1 MRALISVFD
10 KEGIVEFARGLIDL
24 GFELVASGGT
34 ARALQTAGLEVQDV
48 AELVG
53 GGAILGHRVVT
64 LSREVHAGLL
74 ARPDNPD
81 DVSEMERLGLS
92 MIDLV
97 CVDMY
102 PLELAITQPGATRE
116 SVIESTDVGG
126 PTMLHAAAKGRRIVI
141 CDPADRQK
149 VIDWLK
155 AGRPDGDEFI
165 TGLCA
170 KAEAMVASYC
180 LASAK
185 YHGDGEYVGMIGGR
199 SRICTY
205 GENRAQGAALY
216 SCGTDD
222 PLAIDRFVQI
232 EGGKP
237 SYNNFCDLDRMVDVL
252 STVRAV
258 TDKEYIAIAVKHGN
272 PCGAAHDDFSKSV
285 ARGTIAGDPLA
296 VFGGSVITNFKIDKI
311 VADILLHHATRD
323 ETRRLLDLLVAPS
336 VTEEAREMLG
346 RKHGKCRIFTNPALG
361 GEIPVNTA
369 PITRPVRGGLLVQDP
384 YVLLPDDRDA
394 FEVIGEEPSEGDWAE
409 MRFAWGICARSS
421 SNTITLVDA
430 RYGKLIGNGVG
441 QQARVYAAK
450 LAVERARSAGHDPT
464 GSIACS
470 DSFFPFTDGPE
481 VLIDAGVRMILTTSG
496 SVNDDEVKTLC
507 RNSGVTLVMIP
518 DAVGRGFYRH

>member
-10 KEGIVEFARGLIDL
+10 KGGIVEFARELTGL
-24 GFELVASGGT
+24 GFKLIASGGT
-34 ARALQTAGLEVQDV
+34 AKALQTAGLEVQDV

-53 GGAILGHRVVT
+53 GEAILGHRVVT

-102 PLELAITQPGATRE
+102 PLEQAIAQPGATRE

-155 AGRPDGDEFI
+155 AGKPDEDKFI
-165 TGLCA
+165 AELCA
-170 KAEAMVASYC
+170 KAEAMVASYI

-185 YHGDGEYVGMIGGR
+185 YHGDGKYVGMIGAR
-199 SRICTY
+199 SRLCTY
-205 GENRAQGAALY
+205 GENRVQEAALY

-222 PLAIDRFVQI
+222 PLAIDQFVQV
-232 EGGKP
+232 EGGEP
-237 SYNNFCDLDRMVDVL
+237 SYNNFCDLDRMVDAM
-252 STVRAV
+252 STVQAV
-258 TDKEYIAIAVKHGN
+258 TDGTYVAIAIKHGN
-272 PCGAAHDDFSKSV
+272 PCGAAHGDFSRSV
-285 ARGTIAGDPLA
+285 TKRTIAGDPLA
-296 VFGGSVITNFKIDKI
+296 VFGGSVITNFEIDETI
-311 VADILLHHATRD
+311 AEDLLHHATRD
-323 ETRRLLDLLVAPS
+323 KTRRLLDLLVAPS
-336 VTEEAREMLG
+336 VTEEACEMLG
-346 RKHGKCRIFTNPALG
+346 RKHGKCRILINPALG
-361 GEIPVNTA
+361 GKIPINTA
-369 PITRPVRGGLLVQDP
+369 PITRPVRGGLLVQGP
-384 YVLLPDDRDA
+384 YDLLPDDRDA
-394 FEVIGEEPSEGDWAE
+394 FEVIGDEPSEDDWAE
-409 MRFAWGICARSS
+409 MRFAWGICARSN

-430 RYGKLIGNGVG
+430 RYGMLIGNGVG

-481 VLIDAGVRMILTTSG
+481 VLIDAGVHMILTTSG
-496 SVNDDEVKTLC
+496 SVNDDGVKTLC

-518 DAVGRGFYRH
+518 DAVARGFYRH